1 MRACRCGAQK
11 EAKSVR
17 CPSCGG
23 SIKVGTRA
31 CPYCAS
37 TVATCRCAKCLGWNL
52 AGAAHCQACGRPLVA
67 ETMGSNSAAGCDCPR
82 CGHKLQSR
90 EYADMSVEECD
101 DCGGLFL
108 APDMLER
115 LVAAHDAPT
124 GMRLALPKREFKR
137 ETSVRYIHCPVCRKM
152 MNRQAFA
159 RISGIVIDVCK
170 SHGLWFDGG
179 ELAEVVRFVES
190 GGLERARER
199 EISELTERQR
209 QSRTEMAI
217 AEATGA
223 LDLETDS
230 PGFSIRWRSGSG
242 SGVFAD
248 LLHAIVRAWK

>member
-1 MRACRCGAQK
+1 
-11 EAKSVR
+11 
-17 CPSCGG
+17 
-23 SIKVGTRA
+23 
-31 CPYCAS
+31 
-37 TVATCRCAKCLGWNL
+37 
-52 AGAAHCQACGRPLVA
+52 
-67 ETMGSNSAAGCDCPR
+67 MGSNSAAGCDCPR